1 MLVSYNRV
9 MSGNTRLE
17 EAQRATD
24 NLPKEE
30 MIEKLLA
37 TLALM
42 EA

>member
-1 MLVSYNRV
+1 MCVCYPRY